1 MFPQISKKNDPPHQH
16 YVGDAKV
23 DSARVKISGCSCFS
37 CQFLLREKFLSEQ
50 GVPFIHFYQAHTNGQ
65 LRNNS
70 LGQIKMI
77 RKGKIKMAQA
87 QLQVQTGP
95 M

>member
-1 MFPQISKKNDPPHQH
+1 
-16 YVGDAKV
+16 
-23 DSARVKISGCSCFS
+23 
-37 CQFLLREKFLSEQ
+37 LREKFLSEQ